1 MTEPHLIDVIS
12 TGMLFFGIAGI
23 LVPLLQR
30 LRVSPVLSYLLC
42 GIVIGPYGIAQLPY
56 LPQWVS
62 HVTITETGTV
72 HLLGELGIVTLMFM
86 IGLELSLS
94 RLNALRRYIFGLGS
108 VQILLT
114 ALVIFGIAT
123 LFDNSMQGAV
133 LLGASFALSSTAI
146 VMKLLEDQKLSN
158 RPVGILCFSVLLM
171 QDLAVVPILVL
182 AASFAGNATG
192 SIFSALGTALLLGI
206 ATVVGIYLVGKK
218 VLTPLFKS
226 ISFSSTAEW
235 LLAFVVFVVLAIAV
249 LTYAAGLSLALGAFM
264 AGLLVSETEFKHEV
278 EVVINPLK
286 GLLLGIFFLSIGM
299 MVNYEAIFQYPVA
312 LLLSVVGLYS
322 LKSCIIF
329 CICLVFRVPGRQ
341 SAEAAV
347 YLSQP
352 GEFALMI
359 LGIAMASR
367 LMPVQD
373 IQFFLLVTVLA
384 MMVTPFVFKLAPLAG
399 QYGHRF
405 FGKDE
410 DLGLFPVMVRD
421 EKSVV
426 IAGFGRVGQ
435 LIGQVLEEQGIPYV
449 AVDHDGEH
457 VQKLRRQHVNVIYGD
472 ARKKELWQHLICEN
486 IQVAVIAIDDHHAT
500 APILKSLRAQF
511 PLLTVIVRS
520 RDSRDCKRLYD
531 AGASYVV
538 EETRELSMRISQL
551 LMTSLDISPEVAKS
565 TIDKSREA
573 FG

>member
-1 MTEPHLIDVIS
+1 MTEPHLIDVIAM
-12 TGMLFFGIAGI
+12 GMLFFGIAGI

-30 LRVSPVLSYLLC
+30 LHVSPVLSYLLC
-42 GIVIGPYGIAQLPY
+42 GIVIGPYGIAQLSY
-56 LPQWVS
+56 LQPWVS

-86 IGLELSLS
+86 IGLELSLG

-108 VQILLT
+108 VQIGLT
-114 ALVIFGIAT
+114 ALVIFGIAL
-123 LFDNSMQGAV
+123 LFENSMQGSV

-146 VMKLLEDQKLSN
+146 VMKLLEEQKLSN
-158 RPVGILCFSVLLM
+158 RPIGILCFSVLLM

-182 AASFAGNATG
+182 AASFAGDATG
-192 SIFSALGTALLLGI
+192 SVFSALGTALLLGV

-264 AGLLVSETEFKHEV
+264 AGLLISETEFKHEV

-286 GLLLGIFFLSIGM
+286 GLLLGIFFLSVGM
-299 MVNYEAIFQYPVA
+299 MVNYESVFQYPVA

-322 LKSCIIF
+322 LKGSIIF
-329 CICLVFRVPGRQ
+329 GICLAFRVPGRQ
-341 SAEAAV
+341 AAEAAV

-359 LGIAMASR
+359 LGIAMASQ

-384 MMVTPFVFKLAPLAG
+384 MMLTPFVFKLAPFLG

-410 DLGLFPVMVRD
+410 DLGLFPVMLRD

-435 LIGQVLEEQGIPYV
+435 MIGHVLAGQGIPYI

-457 VQKLRRQHVNVIYGD
+457 VQKLRQHHVNVIYGD

-520 RDSRDCKRLYD
+520 RDSRDCKLLYD

-538 EETRELSMRISQL
+538 EETLELSMRISQI
-551 LMTSLDISPEVAKS
+551 LMTSLDISPEDAKT

-573 FG
+573 FV